1 MRLTAL
7 YRTTLLTCLL
17 GSVQAIT
24 AAPAPAQAIL
34 AGGCFWCLERDLDK
48 LEGVLSTTSGYIGG
62 HLPDPTYEQVSAGG
76 SGHIEAVR
84 IEYDPE
90 RLDYQTLLDYF
101 WPQIDPLN
109 AEGQFC
115 DIGSQ
120 YRSAIFYGNEEE
132 RRLAEASREALQRSA
147 RFKQPIATDIL
158 PIMTFYPA
166 EDYHQDYA
174 SRNPLRYH
182 FYRQRCGRDARL
194 QELWGQRPVD

>member
-17 GSVQAIT
+17 GSVQAI
-24 AAPAPAQAIL
+24 AAEPAPAQAIL
-34 AGGCFWCLERDLDK
+34 AGGCFWCLEQDLDK

-174 SRNPLRYH
+174 SRNPLR
-182 FYRQRCGRDARL
+182 
-194 QELWGQRPVD
+194 

>member
-147 RFKQPIATDIL
+147 RFTQPIATDIL
-158 PIMTFYPA
+158 PVTTFYPA